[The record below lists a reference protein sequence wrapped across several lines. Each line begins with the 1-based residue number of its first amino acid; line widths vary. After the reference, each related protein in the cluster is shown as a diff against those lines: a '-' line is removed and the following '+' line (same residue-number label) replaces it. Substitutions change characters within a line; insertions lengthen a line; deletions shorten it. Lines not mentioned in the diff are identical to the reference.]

1 LRRKKRWQLYPEQPE
16 LVAEVMARHKVPP
29 LVARILLNRGLAGGD
44 DILAFLD
51 PALER
56 LNPPFGLPDLEAA
69 TARLGLAV
77 RRREAVAVYGDYDAD
92 GLTATALLHQFLMEL
107 GLPCV
112 SYIPDRLTQGYGLK
126 IQALK
131 ELAAQAGLVVT
142 VDCGISDAA
151 EVVWAREQGL
161 EVIITDHHEVPPEL
175 PEALAV
181 VNPKRRDHDYPFS
194 ELAGVGVA
202 LLLALGVRA
211 ELRSEGWFR
220 DRREPNLRSYLDL
233 VALGTAADVVPL
245 VGENRILV
253 HQGLKVLEESRRP
266 GIIALKEVVDLEGKP
281 ISYQDVVF
289 RLAPRLN
296 VAGRMGQARCALE
309 LLLSDDLTQA
319 RVQAR
324 YLHNLNRQR
333 QALEEEVLKQ
343 ARTMIRRQGL
353 ESRPAWVLGQEGW
366 HPGVIGIVAARLAEE
381 YYRPVALVSLKN
393 GRGRGSA
400 RSIEGFHLFQGLQA
414 CRQVLHKY
422 GGHRAAA
429 GFEVAADNLG
439 AFQELLEQAFV
450 DQLGEKPLRPT
461 LKVDAQA
468 ELGELNGAF
477 YRHLETLRPFGP
489 GNPAPVIV
497 SLEVECLGSRVVGGR
512 HLKVQLAQNGNVLE
526 AIAFNQARCHPLDG
540 VLDVA
545 LGTRVSYFQGRTT
558 PDLRLLDWGRP

>member
-1 LRRKKRWQLYPEQPE
+1 MRRTKRWQVYPEQPE
-16 LVAEVMARHKVPP
+16 QVAEVMARHRVPP
-29 LVARILLNRGLAGGD
+29 LVARILLNRGLAAAD
-44 DILAFLD
+44 DILAFFD
-51 PALER
+51 PSLER

-69 TARLGLAV
+69 TARLGRAV
-77 RRREAVAVYGDYDAD
+77 RRGEAVAVYGDYDAD
-92 GLTATALLHQFLMEL
+92 GLTATALLHQFFREL

-126 IQALK
+126 IQGLQ
-131 ELAAQAGLVVT
+131 ELAAQARLVVT
-142 VDCGISDAA
+142 VDCGSSDAA
-151 EVVWAREQGL
+151 EVAWARDHGL
-161 EVIITDHHEVPPEL
+161 EVIVTDHHEVPPEL

-181 VNPKRRDHDYPFS
+181 VNPKRRDHDYPFG

-211 ELRSEGWFR
+211 ELRSEGWFK
-220 DRREPNLRSYLDL
+220 DRREPNMRSYLDL

-253 HQGLKVLEESRRP
+253 HQGLKVIEESRRP
-266 GIIALKEVVDLEGKP
+266 GMVALKEVAELEGKP

-296 VAGRMGQARCALE
+296 AAGRMGQARCALE
-309 LLLSDDLTQA
+309 LLLSDDLDQA
-319 RVQAR
+319 RIQAR

-333 QALEEEVLKQ
+333 QGLEEEVLKQ
-343 ARTMIRRQGL
+343 ARALIRGRGL
-353 ESRPAWVLGQEGW
+353 ETRPVMVLGQEGW

-381 YYRPVALVSLKN
+381 YYRPVALVSLEN

-400 RSIEGFHLFQGLQA
+400 RSIEEFHLFQGLHA
-414 CRQVLHKY
+414 CRAALDKY

-439 AFQELLEQAFV
+439 ALQDLLEQAF
-450 DQLGEKPLRPT
+450 GEQMGAKPSRPT

-468 ELGELNGAF
+468 ELRELDQAF

-489 GNPAPVIV
+489 GNPAPVIAC
-497 SLEVECLGSRVVGGR
+497 LEVECLGSRVVGGR
-512 HLKVQLAQNGNVLE
+512 HLKVQLAQGGNVSK
-526 AIAFNQARCHPLDG
+526 AIAFNKADCHPLDG
-540 VLDVA
+540 IVDVA
-545 LGTRVSYFQGRTT
+545 LGTRVSYYQGRLL

>member
-1 LRRKKRWQLYPEQPE
+1 
-16 LVAEVMARHKVPP
+16 
-29 LVARILLNRGLAGGD
+29 
-44 DILAFLD
+44 
-51 PALER
+51 
-56 LNPPFGLPDLEAA
+56 
-69 TARLGLAV
+69 
-77 RRREAVAVYGDYDAD
+77 
-92 GLTATALLHQFLMEL
+92 
-107 GLPCV
+107 
-112 SYIPDRLTQGYGLK
+112 
-126 IQALK
+126 
-131 ELAAQAGLVVT
+131 
-142 VDCGISDAA
+142 
-151 EVVWAREQGL
+151 
-161 EVIITDHHEVPPEL
+161 
-175 PEALAV
+175 
-181 VNPKRRDHDYPFS
+181 
-194 ELAGVGVA
+194 
-202 LLLALGVRA
+202 
-211 ELRSEGWFR
+211 
-220 DRREPNLRSYLDL
+220 
-233 VALGTAADVVPL
+233 
-245 VGENRILV
+245 
-253 HQGLKVLEESRRP
+253 
-266 GIIALKEVVDLEGKP
+266 
-281 ISYQDVVF
+281 
-289 RLAPRLN
+289 
-296 VAGRMGQARCALE
+296 
-309 LLLSDDLTQA
+309 

-497 SLEVECLGSRVVGGR
+497 SLEVECLGSR
-512 HLKVQLAQNGNVLE
+512 
-526 AIAFNQARCHPLDG
+526 
-540 VLDVA
+540 
-545 LGTRVSYFQGRTT
+545 GRTT

>member
-1 LRRKKRWQLYPEQPE
+1 VRRKKAWQVYPEQPE
-16 LVAEVMARHKVPP
+16 LVAEVVARHNLPP
-29 LVARILLNRGLAGGD
+29 LVARILLNRGLAGAD

-51 PALER
+51 PSLER
-56 LNPPFGLPDLEAA
+56 LNPPFGLPDLELA
-69 TARLGLAV
+69 TARLGQAL
-77 RRREAVAVYGDYDAD
+77 RQGEAVAIYGDYDAD
-92 GLTATALLHQFLMEL
+92 GLTATALLHQFFREL
-107 GLPCV
+107 GLPCY

-126 IQALK
+126 IEGLK
-131 ELAAQAGLVVT
+131 ELATQAKLVVT
-142 VDCGISDAA
+142 VDCGISNAA
-151 EVVWAREQGL
+151 EVAWAREQGL

-181 VNPKRRDHDYPFS
+181 VNPKRRGHDYPFR

-211 ELRSEGWFR
+211 ELRAEGWFKE
-220 DRREPNLRSYLDL
+220 RREPNMRSYLDL

-266 GIIALKEVVDLEGKP
+266 GIIALKEVVELEGKP

-296 VAGRMGQARCALE
+296 AAGRMGQARCALE
-309 LLLSDDLTQA
+309 LLLSEDLTQA

-333 QALEEEVLKQ
+333 QALEEELLKQ
-343 ARTMIRRQGL
+343 ARALVRQSNL
-353 ESRPAWVLGQEGW
+353 ESRQVLVLGQEGW

-381 YYRPVALVSLKN
+381 YYRPVALVSLDN

-400 RSIEGFHLFQGLQA
+400 RSIEGFHLFQGLHA
-414 CRQVLHKY
+414 CRAVLHKY
-422 GGHRAAA
+422 GGHQAAA
-429 GFEVAADNLG
+429 GFEVAAENL
-439 AFQELLEQAFV
+439 AALQDLMDQAFYE
-450 DQLGEKPLRPT
+450 QLGEKPPRPT

-468 ELGELNGAF
+468 ELRDLDRDF

-497 SLEVECLGSRVVGGR
+497 CLEVECLGSKVVGGK
-512 HLKVQLAQNGNVLE
+512 HLKVQLAQGGNVLE
-526 AIAFNQARCHPLDG
+526 AIAFDKASFHPMG
-540 VLDVA
+540 GTLDVA
-545 LGTRVSYFQGRTT
+545 LGTRISHFRGRTT